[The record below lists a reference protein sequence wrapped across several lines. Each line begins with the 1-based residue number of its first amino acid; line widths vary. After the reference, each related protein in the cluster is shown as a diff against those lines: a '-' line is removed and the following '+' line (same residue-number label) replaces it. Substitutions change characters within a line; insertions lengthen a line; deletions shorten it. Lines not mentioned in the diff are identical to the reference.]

1 MPPSIKMLHIDSYNT
16 TDPDM
21 IRFQGIFYIENGI
34 LVDAPLEILKIASKY
49 KTEAR
54 RTDNEEDYTI
64 WTIWFDRLKT
74 IW

>member
-1 MPPSIKMLHIDSYNT
+1 
-16 TDPDM
+16 
-21 IRFQGIFYIENGI
+21 